1 MRTRRALLSVS
12 DKAGLL
18 DFVRGLRPL
27 GFEMIATGA
36 GGTARALQEAGVP
49 VTTVEEWT
57 GLSSILDGRVKTLH
71 PAIFGGI
78 LARDSD
84 RDNHCQ
90 AGDKRNGR
98 RMARS
103 GSERAAPLPY
113 MFSVHLPLHQRLWYD
128 LLDLEAAWIAA
139 IDFEEPTVV
148 IVKHLNPCGI
158 ASRDSAA
165 EAFHAALALDPGSA
179 FGGVIACNRAFAR
192 EGVEALGILEIR
204 NSLPAPSVL
213 ASDAFFPFP
222 DSLEIAARAGVR
234 AVVQPGG
241 SVRDAEASDEADRH
255 GMAMCFT
262 GIRRFRH

>member
-12 DKAGLL
+12 DQAGLL

-103 GSERAAPLPY
+103 GSERTAPLPY

-139 IDFEEPTVV
+139 IDCEEPTVV
-148 IVKHLNPCGI
+148 IAG
-158 ASRDSAA
+158 
-165 EAFHAALALDPGSA
+165 
-179 FGGVIACNRAFAR
+179 NRAFAR
-192 EGVEALGILEIR
+192 EGAEALGILEIR

-241 SVRDAEASDEADRH
+241 SVRDAEASDEADRQ

>member
-12 DKAGLL
+12 DQAGLL

-27 GFEMIATGA
+27 GLEMIATGA

-49 VTTVEEWT
+49 VTTVEDWT

-113 MFSVHLPLHQRLWYD
+113 MFSVHLPLHQRFWYD

-148 IVKHLNPCGI
+148 I
-158 ASRDSAA
+158 
-165 EAFHAALALDPGSA
+165 
-179 FGGVIACNRAFAR
+179 ACNRAFAR
-192 EGVEALGILEIR
+192 EGAEALGILEIR

-222 DSLEIAARAGVR
+222 DSLEIAAQAGVR